1 MPSPR
6 EQQIREAM
14 ERAERER
21 AFAIQRTDQL
31 KAAYD
36 VGWEQV
42 REAMRM
48 LEPIHLELIARRV
61 RAVLPNA
68 TEIAIEATDQGGPGW
83 VLRSGPDELYDD
95 DELTVLLSDLGAFMS
110 SEDHPAQ
117 DLQLPAKARTTD
129 AG

>member
-61 RAVLPNA
+61 RAVRA
-68 TEIAIEATDQGGPGW
+68 ERD
-83 VLRSGPDELYDD
+83 
-95 DELTVLLSDLGAFMS
+95 
-110 SEDHPAQ
+110 
-117 DLQLPAKARTTD
+117 
-129 AG
+129 